1 MRQPVTRIVV
11 VALLAVAVTFG
22 ALTAIPTRTSAGSL
36 STAIIGMFPKDAGE
50 FAYADLKTARKYPWF
65 AQLNDQLLPP
75 RFHQFEQFLA
85 SSGVDPNSQVEEL
98 AWASESNGKGDN
110 VVGIALGNFDPS
122 ASEAKLKTQ
131 KVPSFESQGYRMYAF
146 GSGIAA
152 GDILFLFF
160 DSNTAAFGN
169 RASLE
174 KLIDVRMGGTPSLL
188 TNESLFPMISEANGN
203 GIVWGVLDKEHTA
216 IALQQLVP
224 QAGQFPQA
232 AAIIARIKA
241 MIINISADDK
251 SIDAHLQAVCASVD
265 DANLLSAA
273 FQAGLMYRRYQEAS
287 SNPALA
293 KALDGVGV
301 VPTGDRLKINAPI
314 SQEQMT
320 ALIQS
325 KSFAPPAN

>member
-1 MRQPVTRIVV
+1 MRKPVTRIFV
-11 VALLAVAVTFG
+11 VALLALAVTFG

-65 AQLNDQLLPP
+65 SQLNDQLLPP
-75 RFHQFEQFLA
+75 RFHQFQQFLA

-160 DSNTAAFGN
+160 DTNTAAFGN

-188 TNESLFPMISEANGN
+188 TNESLFPMITEANGN
-203 GIVWGVLDKEHTA
+203 GVVWAVLDKEHTG

-232 AAIIARIKA
+232 AAIIPRIKA
-241 MIINISADDK
+241 MIININADDK
-251 SIDAHLQAVCASVD
+251 SITAHLQAVCASVD

-301 VPTGDRLKINAPI
+301 IPTGDRLKINANI
-314 SQEQMT
+314 TQEQMT

-325 KSFAPPAN
+325 KSFLPPTN

>member
-1 MRQPVTRIVV
+1 MRQPVTRSFII
-11 VALLAVAVTFG
+11 AILAIAVTVG
-22 ALTAIPTRTSAGSL
+22 ALTANPTQTSAGSL
-36 STAIIGMFPKDAGE
+36 STAIIAMFPKDSGE
-50 FAYADLKTARKYPWF
+50 FAYADLKAARKYPWF
-65 AQLNDQLLPP
+65 SQLNDQLLPP
-75 RFHQFEQFLA
+75 RFHQFEQFLS

-98 AWASESNGKGDN
+98 AWASEANGKGDN
-110 VVGIALGNFDPS
+110 VVGVALGNFDPS
-122 ASEAKLKTQ
+122 ASEAKLKAQ
-131 KVPSFESQGYRMYAF
+131 KVPSFESQGYRMYAY

-152 GDILFLFF
+152 GDILFLFL

-174 KLIDVRMGGTPSLL
+174 KMIDVRMGGTPSLL
-188 TNESLFPMISEANGN
+188 TNDSLFPMITEANGS
-203 GIVWGVLDKEHTA
+203 GIVWAVLDKEHTSL
-216 IALQQLVP
+216 ALQQLVP

-241 MIINISADDK
+241 MIINIGADDK

-287 SNPALA
+287 TNPALA

-301 VPTGDRLKINAPI
+301 APTGDRLKISVPI
-314 SQEQMT
+314 TQEQMT

-325 KSFAPPAN
+325 KSFLPPAN

>member
-1 MRQPVTRIVV
+1 MRKPVTRIVV
-11 VALLAVAVTFG
+11 VALLALAVAFG
-22 ALTAIPTRTSAGSL
+22 AFTAIPTRTSAGSL

-65 AQLNDQLLPP
+65 SQLNDQLLPP
-75 RFHQFEQFLA
+75 RFHQFQQFLA

-146 GSGIAA
+146 G
-152 GDILFLFF
+152 
-160 DSNTAAFGN
+160 N

-203 GIVWGVLDKEHTA
+203 GVVWAVLDKEHTG

-241 MIINISADDK
+241 MIININADDK
-251 SIDAHLQAVCASVD
+251 SITAHLQAVCASVD

-301 VPTGDRLKINAPI
+301 IPTGDRLKINANI
-314 SQEQMT
+314 TQEQMT

-325 KSFAPPAN
+325 NSFLPPTN

>member
-1 MRQPVTRIVV
+1 MRQPVTRLIIF
-11 VALLAVAVTFG
+11 ALLAIAVTLG
-22 ALTAIPTRTSAGSL
+22 AVSAVPTRTSAGSL

-50 FAYADLKTARKYPWF
+50 FAYADLKSARKYPWF

-75 RFHQFEQFLA
+75 RFHQFEQFLS

-98 AWASESNGKGDN
+98 AWASEANGKGDN

-122 ASEAKLKTQ
+122 ASEAKLKAQ
-131 KVPSFESQGYRMYAF
+131 KVPSFESQGYRMYAY
-146 GSGIAA
+146 GSGVAA

-174 KLIDVRMGGTPSLL
+174 KLIDVRAGGQPNLL
-188 TNESLFPMISEANGN
+188 SNESLFPMISEANGN
-203 GIVWGVLDKEHTA
+203 GVVWAVLDKEHTA
-216 IALQQLVP
+216 LALQQLVP

-241 MIINISADDK
+241 MIININADDK
-251 SIDAHLQAVCASVD
+251 GIDAHLQAVCASVD

-287 SNPALA
+287 TNPALA

-301 VPTGDRLKINAPI
+301 TPTGDRLKINAPVT
-314 SQEQMT
+314 QEQMT
-320 ALIQS
+320 TLIQS
-325 KSFAPPAN
+325 KAFAVPAN

>member
-11 VALLAVAVTFG
+11 VALLAVALTFG

-224 QAGQFPQA
+224 QAGQFP
-232 AAIIARIKA
+232 
-241 MIINISADDK
+241 
-251 SIDAHLQAVCASVD
+251 
-265 DANLLSAA
+265 
-273 FQAGLMYRRYQEAS
+273 
-287 SNPALA
+287 
-293 KALDGVGV
+293 
-301 VPTGDRLKINAPI
+301 
-314 SQEQMT
+314 
-320 ALIQS
+320 
-325 KSFAPPAN
+325 

>member
-11 VALLAVAVTFG
+11 VALLAVAVAFG

-110 VVGIALGNFDPS
+110 VVGIALGNFDP
-122 ASEAKLKTQ
+122 T
-131 KVPSFESQGYRMYAF
+131 
-146 GSGIAA
+146 
-152 GDILFLFF
+152 
-160 DSNTAAFGN
+160 T
-169 RASLE
+169 
-174 KLIDVRMGGTPSLL
+174 
-188 TNESLFPMISEANGN
+188 SEANGN

-301 VPTGDRLKINAPI
+301 VPTGDRLKINAPV

>member
-1 MRQPVTRIVV
+1 MKQRIPRSVLSIIL
-11 VALLAVAVTFG
+11 ALAIVFAAVTVG
-22 ALTAIPTRTSAGSL
+22 STPSVAGSL
-36 STAIIGMFPKDAGE
+36 STAVIGMFPKDSGE
-50 FAYADLKTARKYPWF
+50 FAYADLKSARKYPWF
-65 AQLNDQLLPP
+65 AQLNEQLLPP
-75 RFHQFEQFLA
+75 RFHQFEQFLT

-98 AWASESNGKGDN
+98 AWASEANGKGDKI
-110 VVGIALGNFDPS
+110 VGIALGNFDPS
-122 ASEAKLKTQ
+122 ASEAKLKSQ
-131 KVPSFESQGYRMYAF
+131 KVPVFESQGFRMYAF

-152 GDILFLFF
+152 GDILFLFL
-160 DSNTAAFGN
+160 DTNTAAFGN

-174 KLIDVRMGGTPSLL
+174 KLIDVRMGGRPSLL

-203 GIVWGVLDKEHTA
+203 GIVWGVLDKENTA

-241 MIINISADDK
+241 MIININADDK
-251 SIDAHLQAVCASVD
+251 SITAHLQAVCASVD

-301 VPTGDRLKINAPI
+301 TPAGDRLKINAPI
-314 SQEQMT
+314 TQVQMT

-325 KSFAPPAN
+325 KSFLPPTN

>member
-1 MRQPVTRIVV
+1 MRQPVTRSFII
-11 VALLAVAVTFG
+11 AILAIAVTVG
-22 ALTAIPTRTSAGSL
+22 ALTAIPTQTSAGSL
-36 STAIIGMFPKDAGE
+36 STAIIGMFPRDSGE

-65 AQLNDQLLPP
+65 SQLNDQLLPP
-75 RFHQFEQFLA
+75 RFHQFEQFLS

-98 AWASESNGKGDN
+98 AWASEANGKGDN

-122 ASEAKLKTQ
+122 ASEAKLKAQ
-131 KVPSFESQGYRMYAF
+131 KVPSFESQGYRMYAY

-152 GDILFLFF
+152 GDILFLFL

-174 KLIDVRMGGTPSLL
+174 KMIDVRMGGTPSLL
-188 TNESLFPMISEANGN
+188 TNDSLFPMITEANGS
-203 GIVWGVLDKEHTA
+203 GIVWAVLDKEHTSL
-216 IALQQLVP
+216 ALQQLVP

-241 MIINISADDK
+241 MIINIGADDK

-287 SNPALA
+287 TNPALA

-301 VPTGDRLKINAPI
+301 APTGDRLKISVPI
-314 SQEQMT
+314 TQEQMT

-325 KSFAPPAN
+325 KSFLAPAN

>member
-1 MRQPVTRIVV
+1 MRQPVARLLV
-11 VALLAVAVTFG
+11 VAILTISVTLGAV
-22 ALTAIPTRTSAGSL
+22 TAIPTRTSAGSL
-36 STAIIGMFPKDAGE
+36 STAIIGMFPKDSGE
-50 FAYADLKTARKYPWF
+50 FAYADLKAARKYPWF
-65 AQLNDQLLPP
+65 SQLNDQLLPP
-75 RFHQFEQFLA
+75 RFHQFEQFLT

-131 KVPSFESQGYRMYAF
+131 KVPSFESQGYRMYAY

-152 GDILFLFF
+152 GDILFLFI

-188 TNESLFPMISEANGN
+188 TNDSLFPMISEANGT
-203 GIVWGVLDKEHTA
+203 GVVWAVLDKQHTS

-232 AAIIARIKA
+232 ATIIARIKA
-241 MIINISADDK
+241 MIININADDK
-251 SIDAHLQAVCASVD
+251 AIDAHLQAVCASVD

-287 SNPALA
+287 TNPALA

-301 VPTGDRLKINAPI
+301 TPSGDRLKISVPI
-314 SQEQMT
+314 TQEQMT
-320 ALIQS
+320 TLIQS
-325 KSFAPPAN
+325 KSFLPPAN

>member
-1 MRQPVTRIVV
+1 MRQPVTRSFII
-11 VALLAVAVTFG
+11 AILAIAVTVG
-22 ALTAIPTRTSAGSL
+22 ALTANPTQTSAGSL
-36 STAIIGMFPKDAGE
+36 STAIIAMFPKDSGE
-50 FAYADLKTARKYPWF
+50 FAYADLKAARKYPWF
-65 AQLNDQLLPP
+65 SQLNDQLLPP
-75 RFHQFEQFLA
+75 RFHQFEQFLS

-98 AWASESNGKGDN
+98 AWASEANGKGDN
-110 VVGIALGNFDPS
+110 VVGVALGNFDPS
-122 ASEAKLKTQ
+122 ASEAKLKAQ
-131 KVPSFESQGYRMYAF
+131 KVPSFESQGYRMYAY

-152 GDILFLFF
+152 GDILFLFL

-174 KLIDVRMGGTPSLL
+174 KMIDVRMGGTPSLL
-188 TNESLFPMISEANGN
+188 TNDSLFPMITEANGS
-203 GIVWGVLDKEHTA
+203 GIVWAVLDKEHTSL
-216 IALQQLVP
+216 ALQQLVP

-241 MIINISADDK
+241 MIINIGADDK

-287 SNPALA
+287 TNPALA

-301 VPTGDRLKINAPI
+301 APTGDRLKISVPI
-314 SQEQMT
+314 TQEQMT
-320 ALIQS
+320 ALIQR
-325 KSFAPPAN
+325 KSFLPPAN